1 MRKLQFPNGSLG
13 RLQRYWLKGE
23 KAGTSEVFAILPGFP
38 DNVRTNEDGEFLGGD
53 PCSAELLLSCFRTV
67 PRIKEVHAEA
77 PNIGDDALPASDR
90 GEGYR
95 ASCTASSDL
104 HYRDRPPSSLRRVW
118 GRSPS
123 SPSSFLR
130 GHWEGWKDFWSE
142 RFSFLDNYGRFIRR
156 EKPLPSWSSADVD
169 DFIASD
175 PFHGPV
181 LKAARDA
188 TQFGLYSKSLHGAGL
203 SFAAGAVF
211 GWTFGQEAASH
222 WYQLYRLDTMQAQVK
237 FLEWW
242 KNKTEGSN

>member
-1 MRKLQFPNGSLG
+1 M
-13 RLQRYWLKGE
+13 GE
-23 KAGTSEVFAILPGFP
+23 ES
-38 DNVRTNEDGEFLGGD
+38 
-53 PCSAELLLSCFRTV
+53 
-67 PRIKEVHAEA
+67 
-77 PNIGDDALPASDR
+77 
-90 GEGYR
+90 
-95 ASCTASSDL
+95 
-104 HYRDRPPSSLRRVW
+104 
-118 GRSPS
+118 S

-142 RFSFLDNYGRFIRR
+142 RLSFLDNYGKFIRR

-169 DFIASD
+169 EFIASD
-175 PFHGPV
+175 PVHGPV
-181 LKAARDA
+181 LKTARDA
-188 TQFGLYSKSLHGAGL
+188 TQFGLVGGAIGAVTTAGFAWKYSKSLHGAGL